1 MNTKTFEQFSA
12 MTEAEPSTVE
22 GGVAVG
28 LNYVNRH

>member
-1 MNTKTFEQFSA
+1 MNTKAFEQFDV

-22 GGVAVG
+22 GVG